1 MNDKAR
7 FLEKLNGLRE
17 MAKGQGS
24 QITID
29 EVKAYFS
36 EDALTEEQM
45 ELVFDYLLAQK
56 IIVKGYVKLQSE
68 VEEQVEFTEEEKAYL
83 KEYEMDLNAIK
94 DAKDGEVEA
103 LVGKV
108 IQGDESAKARLTE
121 IYLKEVV
128 QIAKKMYH
136 PEVFLGDLIQE
147 GNLGLVIGVEMLV
160 DAATAH
166 EVLETQ
172 IQQSIQAFLEEYTE
186 VSNRDKKM
194 VEKVNQLDESIKAL
208 TEEMGRKVSI
218 DELAV
223 YMGMEIEEIEDILKL
238 MGEEPEPEEEEA

>member
-1 MNDKAR
+1 
-7 FLEKLNGLRE
+7 
-17 MAKGQGS
+17 
-24 QITID
+24 
-29 EVKAYFS
+29 
-36 EDALTEEQM
+36 
-45 ELVFDYLLAQK
+45 
-56 IIVKGYVKLQSE
+56 
-68 VEEQVEFTEEEKAYL
+68 
-83 KEYEMDLNAIK
+83 
-94 DAKDGEVEA
+94 
-103 LVGKV
+103 
-108 IQGDESAKARLTE
+108 
-121 IYLKEVV
+121 
-128 QIAKKMYH
+128 
-136 PEVFLGDLIQE
+136 
-147 GNLGLVIGVEMLV
+147 MLV